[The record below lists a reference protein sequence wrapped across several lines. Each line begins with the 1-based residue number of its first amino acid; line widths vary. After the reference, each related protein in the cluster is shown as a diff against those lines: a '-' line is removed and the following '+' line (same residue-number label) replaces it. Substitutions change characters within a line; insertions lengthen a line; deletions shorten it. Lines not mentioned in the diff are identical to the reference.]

1 MHPGQRLRKLMA
13 KGLVAA
19 PGIYNALTAKM
30 TQEAGFSAVYLTGF
44 GTAAANR
51 AFPDIGL
58 LTMSEM
64 LDIIRAVT
72 AAAEIPLI
80 ADGDTGYGNALNVR
94 RTVQEYERAGAA
106 AIHIEDQV
114 WPKRC
119 GHMEG
124 KQVIPA
130 GEMAAKIRAALDAR
144 KDQSFVVIAR
154 TDALAVEGWAGAIDR
169 LHTYA
174 EAGADVVFMDG
185 QSQEDH
191 VRDLPP
197 LFAKPSMINLG
208 PLTPSLS
215 IEELQDIGYRLAVY
229 PAACLGPAVQAVT
242 QALEQFRQSGRPPDL
257 GGYIEVFKAFNQ
269 FLGVPDLR
277 ALEEAYRAG

>member
-1 MHPGQRLRKLMA
+1 MHPGNRLKKLMN

-30 TQEAGFSAVYLTGF
+30 VEAAGFKAIYMTGF

-64 LDIIRAVT
+64 LDVVRAVT
-72 AAAEIPLI
+72 FTVDLPLI
-80 ADGDTGYGNALNVR
+80 ADGDTGYGNPLNVR
-94 RTVQEYERAGAA
+94 RTVKEYERAGAA

-130 GEMAAKIRAALDAR
+130 HEMAAKIRAALDAR
-144 KDQSFVVIAR
+144 LNRNFVVIAR
-154 TDALAVEGWAGAIDR
+154 TDALAVEGWSGAIDR
-169 LHTYA
+169 LHAYA

-185 QSQEDH
+185 QSSEAH
-191 VRDLPP
+191 VRDLPA

-215 IEELQDIGYRLAVY
+215 IDELQDIGYRLAVY
-229 PAACLGPAVQAVT
+229 PAACLGPAVQAVNASL
-242 QALEQFRQSGRPPDL
+242 QQFRQSGRPPDL
-257 GGYIEVFKAFNQ
+257 GGYIELFKAFNQ

-277 ALEEAYRAG
+277 ALEEAYRVG